1 MVVVDVSENFGLWRN
16 MNSLSKQRGFL
27 AWCVCECR
35 SRVDRGFEEKL
46 ARKKSN
52 VRTHN
57 VQIGTHRKL
66 AAARTS
72 TAYRSTDS

>member
-1 MVVVDVSENFGLWRN
+1 
-16 MNSLSKQRGFL
+16 MNSLSRYREVFSRG
-27 AWCVCECR
+27 VVCR